1 MISLNNVG
9 SAGQALHYFS
19 KDNYYTKNEGLEH
32 SAWFGKGAARLGL
45 TGKIEQ
51 KAFFNLLSG
60 KIEGQVLGKW
70 VRNKVTGEKEREHRP
85 GIDITFSAPKSVS
98 ILAEISGQQD
108 VREAH
113 EAAVKEA
120 LTYIEKNLIAT
131 RITQNRE
138 TKAVKTGN
146 MMVSLFRHNTSRDL
160 DPQTHTH
167 AVIMNATLCED
178 GQWRSL
184 MNDDIYRAQGVI
196 GAIYTSALADKL
208 QELGYV
214 LERTDARG
222 NFEIV
227 GVNHEQLAHFSQRR
241 AQITTALEA
250 KGISIQEA
258 SAQQK
263 EDATLKTRS
272 HKKSVDHD
280 VLMEE
285 WQTRAQ
291 NMGIDFQTIQDRAQ
305 SNQKEQVSTRDN
317 PLTGLQAMQFAVEHL
332 GEREAVLSPLDLMEM
347 AIQHSVGRAPPHEV
361 EQAFAHLED
370 IGELIALSD
379 DQYTTKRMFHS
390 EKHTLDQIL
399 AQQDQVAQIMTP
411 EAVAKR
417 IVLAEQQQR
426 ITFTPG
432 QKEAIRQTLATED
445 RYVAIQGLAGT
456 GKTTM
461 LNALREIATGQGH
474 TVRGMA
480 PTGAASKVLALSTKI
495 HADTVSMFLIRE
507 KKLQKDIEF
516 VKQYAPDFVRKS
528 ELWVVDESSTSPQY
542 QIENIIK
549 AASKA
554 DARVVFVGDKLQLQA
569 VEAGKPFEIAQKN
582 AIKTAYMTEINRQ
595 KSKTLKRAVDIVVG
609 RDQLQRG
616 QHLTQIELNR
626 NARAFAYM
634 DKAGMVYEVKS
645 DLIKAVADCYLNLEP
660 AKRERTIVFTAFN
673 KDRVEIN
680 EGIRE
685 GLKELGA
692 LASHEK
698 KCEILVSKGWTRAKL
713 KEAQYYTKGDVVRFG
728 RDYISMGVKKGEYA
742 RVHSV
747 AKKTGRIVLQKA
759 DNKALI
765 WTPNERNK
773 LEVYNAETRSLAVGD
788 LIRFTRNGEV
798 FKNGEVACVKSIAD
812 QKASLELC
820 RDAAPSLYE
829 VDLSKSLHWDHA
841 YAVTV
846 HSAQG
851 STQERA
857 IFHIDIKQDEG
868 RSEKAELA
876 QMAKIFGAR
885 SFYVGVT
892 RASHALRI
900 YTNDKEKAAKAICA
914 RLDKTSVIETI
925 QNHEKERPSIR
936 KQQGLTKL

>member
-19 KDNYYTKNEGLEH
+19 KDNYYTKQDGLKH
-32 SAWFGKGAARLGL
+32 SEWFGKGAARLGL

-51 KAFFNLLSG
+51 QPFLNLLRG
-60 KIEGQVLGKW
+60 KIENQQLGKW
-70 VRNKVTGEKEREHRP
+70 VRNPETGEKERQHRP

-184 MNDDIYRAQGVI
+184 MNDEIYRAQGVI
-196 GAIYTSALADKL
+196 GAIYTSALAEKL
-208 QELGYV
+208 QTLGYA

-222 NFEIV
+222 NFEIA

-241 AQITTALEA
+241 AQITAALDA

-280 VLMEE
+280 VLMGE

-291 NMGIDFQTIQDRAQ
+291 KMGIDFQSIQDRAQ
-305 SNQKEQVSTRDN
+305 SNQKEQVSTRGN

-332 GEREAVLSPLDLMEM
+332 GEREAVFSPLDLMET
-347 AIQHSVGRAPPHEV
+347 AIQHSVGRTSPEDV

-370 IGELIALSD
+370 IGELITLAN

-390 EKHTLDQIL
+390 ERRTLDQIR
-399 AQQDQVAQIMTP
+399 AQQGQVVQIMTP
-411 EAVAKR
+411 ETVTKR
-417 IVLAEQQQR
+417 IALAEQQQR
-426 ITFTPG
+426 ITLTPG

-461 LNALREIATGQGH
+461 LNALREIATEQGY
-474 TVRGMA
+474 TVRGMT

-495 HADTVSMFLIRE
+495 HADTVHMFLIRE
-507 KKLQKDIEF
+507 KRLQKDIDF
-516 VKQYAPDFVRKS
+516 AKQYAPNFVRKS
-528 ELWVVDESSTSPQY
+528 ELWIIDESSFLSQY
-542 QIENIIK
+542 QKEAIDK
-549 AASKA
+549 TALKVG
-554 DARVVFVGDKLQLQA
+554 ARVVYVGDMLQLQA
-569 VEAGKPFEIAQKN
+569 VEAGKPFELAQKN
-582 AIKTAYMTEINRQ
+582 GIETAYMTEISRQ

-609 RDQLQRG
+609 RDQLQEG
-616 QHLTQIELNR
+616 QRLTQIELNR
-626 NARAFAYM
+626 NAHAFAYM
-634 DKAGMVYEVKS
+634 DEAGMVYEEES
-645 DLIKAVADCYLNLEP
+645 DLIKAVAKCYLNLEP
-660 AKRERTIVFTAFN
+660 AKRERTIIFTAFN

-685 GLKELGA
+685 GLKELGE

-698 KCEILVSKGWTRAKL
+698 NCEILVSKGWTRAKI

-728 RDYISMGVKKGEYA
+728 RDYKSMNIKKGEYA
-742 RVHSV
+742 RVYSV
-747 AKKTGRIVLQKA
+747 IEKSGSLILQKA
-759 DNKALI
+759 DNKALT
-765 WTPNERNK
+765 WTLRKHNK
-773 LEVYNAETRSLAVGD
+773 LEVYDAETRSLAVGD
-788 LIRFTRNGEV
+788 LIRFTRNGEA

-812 QKASLELC
+812 QKASLEL
-820 RDAAPSLYE
+820 RREAAPSLYE
-829 VDLSKSLHWDHA
+829 VDLSKPLHWDHA

-857 IFHIDIKQDEG
+857 IFHIDIKQDEK

-925 QNHEKERPSIR
+925 QNHEKTRSSIQ
-936 KQQGLTKL
+936 KQQGMNR